1 MLKRSWGCALSVAL
15 LACALGFGVYY
26 LPPVYE
32 RLAWRVKNLQARVQ
46 YALDPPQ
53 EVVFL
58 PQEQVE
64 TLVQPTLQ
72 AIQASLTLPPPPSA
86 TPSPTPPPG
95 PTDTPTHTSTVTPT
109 PTALPETVVLSGVKH
124 EYQKFNNCGP
134 ANLSMAL
141 TFWGWQGD
149 QLDTRAYLR
158 PNYEVDDK
166 NVDPAEMVVFVNSQT
181 PFQALARIGGD
192 LDTLKR
198 LIAGGFPVLV
208 EKGHDPPDD
217 DWMGHY
223 VLLNGYDDARARFIS
238 QDSLILPDLP
248 VPYQVL
254 EQVEWRDFNY
264 AFLVVYPP
272 ERQAEVLALLGP
284 FADPAYGYRAA
295 AERALQES
303 AALSGREQYFA
314 WYNRGASLV
323 YLEDYAGAAQ
333 AFDAAFG
340 LYAALPQD
348 VRPWRALWYRSEPY
362 AAYYH
367 TARYQDVVNLANTAL
382 STLNE
387 PVLEEAYY
395 WRGLAKEALGDLEGA
410 IQDLQKAAA
419 LNPNYAPAAEQ
430 LQRLG
435 VITP

>member
-348 VRPWRALWYRSEPY
+348 VRPWRALWYRTEPY